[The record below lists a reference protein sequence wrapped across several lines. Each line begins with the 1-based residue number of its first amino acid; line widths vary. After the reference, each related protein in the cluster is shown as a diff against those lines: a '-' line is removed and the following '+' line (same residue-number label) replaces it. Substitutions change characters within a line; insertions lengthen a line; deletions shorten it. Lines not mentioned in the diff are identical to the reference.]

1 MARKP
6 PPDRRDS
13 TPSAPPAG
21 EERAIGDAGSEHAA
35 NEMQERPAAASSSS
49 EVDELLTRA
58 QDEVAEVMGD
68 IAEFWGFTR
77 TMGRIFGLVYMSP
90 EALDQST
97 VRTRLGISAG
107 SASTTMT
114 ALLEWG
120 VLHREGRLY
129 VAETNFFKLI
139 TAVLRQR
146 EAARVDTAID
156 RARAVSA
163 LLRSGPSDDPRIA
176 FARSRAEHMLG
187 FFEMGRA
194 FLEAFVE
201 RSPIRA
207 ILNGLARTASRLRP
221 ALPFIGG
228 GERAGGLPRAS
239 DSQPDDSDLFD
250 LDEDDHERIDA

>member
-1 MARKP
+1 MARKSQ
-6 PPDRRDS
+6 RSEDS
-13 TPSAPPAG
+13 T
-21 EERAIGDAGSEHAA
+21 RAELDAA
-35 NEMQERPAAASSSS
+35 
-49 EVDELLTRA
+49 EVVLRA
-58 QDEVAEVMGD
+58 QDRVSDVMGE

-90 EALDQST
+90 EPLDQST
-97 VRTRLGISAG
+97 VRTRLAISAG

-114 ALLEWG
+114 ALLDWG

-146 EAARVDTAID
+146 EAARVQHGIAAAREVVGELR
-156 RARAVSA
+156 RADQTDPAVRFA
-163 LLRSGPSDDPRIA
+163 LA
-176 FARSRAEHMLG
+176 RAEHMLG
-187 FFEMGRA
+187 FFEMGGS

-221 ALPFIGG
+221 APLPGRTDEHPIDEEPEVG
-228 GERAGGLPRAS
+228 S
-239 DSQPDDSDLFD
+239 DQDPYD
-250 LDEDDHERIDA
+250 RIDA

>member
-1 MARKP
+1 MARK
-6 PPDRRDS
+6 S
-13 TPSAPPAG
+13 
-21 EERAIGDAGSEHAA
+21 ERAAESIGTEHAGGDSGDD
-35 NEMQERPAAASSSS
+35 PAAAI
-49 EVDELLTRA
+49 VARA
-58 QDEVAEVMGD
+58 QDRVADVLGD

-90 EALDQST
+90 EPLDQST
-97 VRTRLGISAG
+97 VRTRLDISAG

-146 EAARVDTAID
+146 EAARVEQGIEA
-156 RARAVSA
+156 ARAVVA
-163 LLRSGPSDDPRIA
+163 ELRHADRDDPRVA
-176 FARSRAEHMLG
+176 FALQRAEHMLG
-187 FFEMGRA
+187 FFEMGRS

-221 ALPFIGG
+221 ARVAAHVEHGAEHAPG
-228 GERAGGLPRAS
+228 R
-239 DSQPDDSDLFD
+239 DDDFAT
-250 LDEDDHERIDA
+250 DDTEVDRDQESYDRIDA

>member
-1 MARKP
+1 MARK
-6 PPDRRDS
+6 S
-13 TPSAPPAG
+13 
-21 EERAIGDAGSEHAA
+21 ERAADSAGTEDSGGDDPTAA
-35 NEMQERPAAASSSS
+35 IVA
-49 EVDELLTRA
+49 RA
-58 QDEVAEVMGD
+58 QDRVADVLGD

-90 EALDQST
+90 EPLDQST
-97 VRTRLGISAG
+97 VRTRLDISAG

-146 EAARVDTAID
+146 EAARIEQGIEA
-156 RARAVSA
+156 ARAVVA
-163 LLRSGPSDDPRIA
+163 ELRHADRDDPRVA
-176 FARSRAEHMLG
+176 FALQRAEHMLG
-187 FFEMGRA
+187 FFELGRS

-221 ALPFIGG
+221 AQLLVSGHAEP
-228 GERAGGLPRAS
+228 ERADEFAT
-239 DSQPDDSDLFD
+239 DDTEVDQENYD
-250 LDEDDHERIDA
+250 RIDA

>member
-1 MARKP
+1 MNTSWCKSRQNAQNPAKSILVARKSPTNP
-6 PPDRRDS
+6 PP
-13 TPSAPPAG
+13 PPPA
-21 EERAIGDAGSEHAA
+21 EPAGDTL
-35 NEMQERPAAASSSS
+35 
-49 EVDELLTRA
+49 VDRA

-77 TMGRIFGLVYMSP
+77 TMGRIFGFVYMSP
-90 EALDQST
+90 EAVDQAT
-97 VRTRLGISAG
+97 VRTRLSISAG

-114 ALLEWG
+114 ALLDWG
-120 VLHREGRLY
+120 VLRREGRFY

-146 EAARVDTAID
+146 EAARVDAGID
-156 RARAVSA
+156 RARAVLE
-163 LLRSGPSDDPRIA
+163 LLRQGHADDPRVA
-176 FARSRAEHMLG
+176 FARQRAEHMLG

-221 ALPFIGG
+221 AALP
-228 GERAGGLPRAS
+228 
-239 DSQPDDSDLFD
+239 DSKLAHDFD
-250 LDEDDHERIDA
+250 ITLDESDDDDREQHDRIDA

>member
-1 MARKP
+1 MARKSQRSEEP
-6 PPDRRDS
+6 
-13 TPSAPPAG
+13 TGAG
-21 EERAIGDAGSEHAA
+21 EDAAEVVLRA
-35 NEMQERPAAASSSS
+35 QER
-49 EVDELLTRA
+49 
-58 QDEVAEVMGD
+58 VADVMGE

-90 EALDQST
+90 EPVDQSS

-114 ALLEWG
+114 ALLDWG

-146 EAARVDTAID
+146 EAARVEHGIAAAREVVGELR
-156 RARAVSA
+156 RADQTDPAVRFA
-163 LLRSGPSDDPRIA
+163 L
-176 FARSRAEHMLG
+176 SRAEHMLG
-187 FFEMGRA
+187 FFEMGGS

-221 ALPFIGG
+221 APLPSRT
-228 GERAGGLPRAS
+228 EAHPT
-239 DSQPDDSDLFD
+239 DDPIDD
-250 LDEDDHERIDA
+250 DPVDEDRVGGDRDPYERIDA

>member
-1 MARKP
+1 MARK
-6 PPDRRDS
+6 S
-13 TPSAPPAG
+13 
-21 EERAIGDAGSEHAA
+21 ERAEPVGTEDSGGDSSADDPTAA
-35 NEMQERPAAASSSS
+35 IVA
-49 EVDELLTRA
+49 RA
-58 QDEVAEVMGD
+58 QDRVADVLGD

-90 EALDQST
+90 EPLDQST
-97 VRTRLGISAG
+97 VRTRLDISAG

-146 EAARVDTAID
+146 EAARIERGIEA
-156 RARAVSA
+156 ARAVVA
-163 LLRSGPSDDPRIA
+163 ELRHADRDDPRVA
-176 FARSRAEHMLG
+176 FALQRAEHMLG
-187 FFEMGRA
+187 FFEMGRS

-221 ALPFIGG
+221 GG
-228 GERAGGLPRAS
+228 PGGHAGLVGHAGHAPERA
-239 DSQPDDSDLFD
+239 DDFAT
-250 LDEDDHERIDA
+250 DDTEVDRDQENYDRIDA

>member
-1 MARKP
+1 MARKLQHAP
-6 PPDRRDS
+6 QGTS
-13 TPSAPPAG
+13 AEPSEAVVA
-21 EERAIGDAGSEHAA
+21 
-35 NEMQERPAAASSSS
+35 
-49 EVDELLTRA
+49 RA
-58 QDEVAEVMGD
+58 QDRVSDVMGE

-90 EALDQST
+90 EPVDQST

-146 EAARVDTAID
+146 EAARVEHGISAAREVVVELR
-156 RARAVSA
+156 RADQNDPAVRFA
-163 LLRSGPSDDPRIA
+163 L
-176 FARSRAEHMLG
+176 SRAEHMLG
-187 FFEMGRA
+187 FFEMGGS

-221 ALPFIGG
+221 APLPG
-228 GERAGGLPRAS
+228 RS
-239 DSQPDDSDLFD
+239 DDEQHHDDDQDLH
-250 LDEDDHERIDA
+250 DHDRIDA

>member
-1 MARKP
+1 MSRKSPRSSRQTDSEAAIEARGVVEQSQ
-6 PPDRRDS
+6 DR
-13 TPSAPPAG
+13 
-21 EERAIGDAGSEHAA
+21 
-35 NEMQERPAAASSSS
+35 
-49 EVDELLTRA
+49 
-58 QDEVAEVMGD
+58 VAEIMGD

-77 TMGRIFGLVYMSP
+77 TMGRIFGLLYMSP

-97 VRTRLGISAG
+97 VRTRLSISAG

-146 EAARVDTAID
+146 EAARVEDGIAGAREVVEALRDAD
-156 RARAVSA
+156 RN
-163 LLRSGPSDDPRIA
+163 DPRVR
-176 FARSRAEHMLG
+176 FALQRAEHLLG
-187 FFEMGRA
+187 FFEMGRS

-221 ALPFIGG
+221 APLPGREPEDDDF
-228 GERAGGLPRAS
+228 GGL
-239 DSQPDDSDLFD
+239 DQEHLQ
-250 LDEDDHERIDA
+250 

>member
-1 MARKP
+1 MARK
-6 PPDRRDS
+6 S
-13 TPSAPPAG
+13 
-21 EERAIGDAGSEHAA
+21 ERAVESAGTEPSGGDDPTAA
-35 NEMQERPAAASSSS
+35 IVA
-49 EVDELLTRA
+49 RA
-58 QDEVAEVMGD
+58 QDRVADVLGD

-90 EALDQST
+90 EPLDQST
-97 VRTRLGISAG
+97 VRTRLDISAG

-146 EAARVDTAID
+146 EAARIEQGIEA
-156 RARAVSA
+156 ARAVVA
-163 LLRSGPSDDPRIA
+163 ELRHADRDDPRVA
-176 FARSRAEHMLG
+176 FALQRAEHMLG
-187 FFEMGRA
+187 FFEMGRS

-221 ALPFIGG
+221 AQLVSAP
-228 GERAGGLPRAS
+228 ERT
-239 DSQPDDSDLFD
+239 DDFAT
-250 LDEDDHERIDA
+250 DDTEVDRDQESYDRIDA

>member
-1 MARKP
+1 MARKS
-6 PPDRRDS
+6 DREADS
-13 TPSAPPAG
+13 TQLA
-21 EERAIGDAGSEHAA
+21 DD
-35 NEMQERPAAASSSS
+35 PAAI
-49 EVDELLTRA
+49 VGRA
-58 QDEVAEVMGD
+58 QDRVADAMGE

-90 EALDQST
+90 EPLDQST
-97 VRTRLGISAG
+97 VRTRLDISAG

-120 VLHREGRLY
+120 VLHRDGRLY

-146 EAARVDTAID
+146 EAARIEQGIEA
-156 RARAVSA
+156 ARAVVA
-163 LLRSGPSDDPRIA
+163 ELRNAELAGHDDPRVA
-176 FARSRAEHMLG
+176 FALQRAEHMLG
-187 FFEMGRA
+187 FFEMGRS

-221 ALPFIGG
+221 TLPS
-228 GERAGGLPRAS
+228 EAEVDR
-239 DSQPDDSDLFD
+239 DQENYD
-250 LDEDDHERIDA
+250 RIDA

>member
-1 MARKP
+1 MSRKP
-6 PPDRRDS
+6 DRSD
-13 TPSAPPAG
+13 PSHDLHDG
-21 EERAIGDAGSEHAA
+21 ELTSDEPGSDVVAHA
-35 NEMQERPAAASSSS
+35 QGRVS
-49 EVDELLTRA
+49 D
-58 QDEVAEVMGD
+58 VMGD

-77 TMGRIFGLVYMSP
+77 TMGRIFGLLFMSP
-90 EALDQST
+90 EPLDQST
-97 VRTRLGISAG
+97 VRTRLSISAG

-146 EAARVDTAID
+146 EAARVQQGIVA
-156 RARAVSA
+156 AREVVAQLRDADQNDERVRFA
-163 LLRSGPSDDPRIA
+163 LQ
-176 FARSRAEHMLG
+176 RAEHMLG
-187 FFEMGRA
+187 FFEMGGS

-221 ALPFIGG
+221 APLPGRLAGRLADRRSSPPEDFDADADADD
-228 GERAGGLPRAS
+228 EHDAARA
-239 DSQPDDSDLFD
+239 PDTYD
-250 LDEDDHERIDA
+250 RIDA

>member
-1 MARKP
+1 MARK
-6 PPDRRDS
+6 S
-13 TPSAPPAG
+13 
-21 EERAIGDAGSEHAA
+21 ERADAEAGPEAGPTAGVAGAPEPSDDAA
-35 NEMQERPAAASSSS
+35 
-49 EVDELLTRA
+49 VIVGRA
-58 QDEVAEVMGD
+58 QDRVADAMGD

-90 EALDQST
+90 EPLDQST
-97 VRTRLGISAG
+97 VRTRLDISAG

-120 VLHREGRLY
+120 VLHRDGRLY

-146 EAARVDTAID
+146 EAARVEQGIEAARSVVAELRNAD
-156 RARAVSA
+156 R
-163 LLRSGPSDDPRIA
+163 DDPRVA
-176 FARSRAEHMLG
+176 FALQRAEHLLG
-187 FFEMGRA
+187 FFEMGRS

-221 ALPFIGG
+221 SPLAAPLSTGHGDGPG
-228 GERAGGLPRAS
+228 R
-239 DSQPDDSDLFD
+239 DDDFAT
-250 LDEDDHERIDA
+250 DETEVDGDQENYDRIDA

>member
-1 MARKP
+1 MARKSP
-6 PPDRRDS
+6 TSSGLPESPRS
-13 TPSAPPAG
+13 PAG
-21 EERAIGDAGSEHAA
+21 AEPSREGSGDDDP
-35 NEMQERPAAASSSS
+35 NAS
-49 EVDELLTRA
+49 VVVRA
-58 QDEVAEVMGD
+58 QDRVADVMGD

-77 TMGRIFGLVYMSP
+77 TMGRIFGLVYMSS

-97 VRTRLGISAG
+97 VRSRLDISAG

-114 ALLEWG
+114 ALLDWG

-146 EAARVDTAID
+146 EAARVEQGIEAAREVVAEL
-156 RARAVSA
+156 RAADS
-163 LLRSGPSDDPRIA
+163 SDPRVA
-176 FARSRAEHMLG
+176 FALQRAEHMLG

-207 ILNGLARTASRLRP
+207 ILNRLARTASRLRP
-221 ALPFIGG
+221 APLPGQARHDF
-228 GERAGGLPRAS
+228 
-239 DSQPDDSDLFD
+239 DSDEPEVARD
-250 LDEDDHERIDA
+250 QDNYERIDA

>member
-1 MARKP
+1 MARKSP
-6 PPDRRDS
+6 RSKRSRPGAKS
-13 TPSAPPAG
+13 EPARVEPG
-21 EERAIGDAGSEHAA
+21 AVE
-35 NEMQERPAAASSSS
+35 
-49 EVDELLTRA
+49 RA
-58 QDEVAEVMGD
+58 QDEVAAIMGD

-90 EALDQST
+90 EPLDQST
-97 VRTRLGISAG
+97 VRARLGISAG

-146 EAARVDTAID
+146 EAARVEDGIAE
-156 RARAVSA
+156 ARGVVET
-163 LLRSGPSDDPRIA
+163 LREADQDDPRVR
-176 FARSRAEHMLG
+176 FALQRAEHMLG
-187 FFEMGRA
+187 FFEMGRS

-221 ALPFIGG
+221 APLPG
-228 GERAGGLPRAS
+228 RTS
-239 DSQPDDSDLFD
+239 DDTDYD
-250 LDEDDHERIDA
+250 RIDA